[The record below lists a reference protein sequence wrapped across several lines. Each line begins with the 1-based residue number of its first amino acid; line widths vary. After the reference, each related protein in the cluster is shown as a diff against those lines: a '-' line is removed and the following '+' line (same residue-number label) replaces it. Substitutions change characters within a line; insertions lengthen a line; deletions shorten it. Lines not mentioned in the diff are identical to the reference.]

1 MEIIHKNIHFLRE
14 KRGWTQTQLAEKIGV
29 SKSMIG
35 AYEEFR
41 SVPLLVVTKK
51 LALVFDVSLDEFV
64 RDDLSKKTLTI
75 K

>member
-14 KRGWTQTQLAEKIGV
+14 KRGWTQGELAGKIGV
-29 SKSMIG
+29 SKSMVG

-51 LALVFDVSLDEFV
+51 IAFIFEVTIDELVKE
-64 RDDLSKKTLTI
+64 DLSKTI
-75 K
+75 QVK